1 MKRIA
6 SLVILLTISSKILGF
21 FREIILS
28 YFYGASS
35 ISDAFLISLTI
46 PGTIFAFIGVGI
58 STSFIPVYTKVKSTE
73 DEETA
78 KDFMN
83 NIIGLISLLAT
94 GIVILTFFF
103 TEELV
108 KIFAIGFQGDTLSIA
123 ITFTRISILGVY
135 FYGINY
141 IFSSFLN
148 TKNNFI
154 APILTTIPFNITS
167 ILAVI
172 LSSFFGEYLLAIGS
186 LLAIIF
192 QVIFLIPALRK
203 KNYRFKIRFDLKN
216 KHLKTMILMSLPVIL
231 GTSVNQIN
239 SLVDRTLA
247 STLAVGGI
255 SALNYASRLNHFIL
269 GIFVTSIATVIFPS
283 ISAMSISNDYKSIK
297 TSLAESVTIIS
308 LIIIPA
314 TIGSM
319 LFSKQIVAFL
329 FGRGAFDYEAIN
341 LTATALFYYTLGL
354 VGFGMREVISKFF
367 YALHD
372 TKTPMINAVIGMV
385 VNIILNIILSRYL
398 GIGGLALATSIAAT
412 FTSALLFI
420 NLRKKIGPFGMKQ
433 ISISFLK
440 ILFASSIMG
449 GLAKLSFNY
458 LTVSLSQ
465 NLSLLIAIGVG
476 ALSYFV
482 IIYFM
487 KIEDVDVIVGAIKK
501 KLGRG
506 AA

>member
-6 SLVILLTISSKILGF
+6 SLVISLTILSKVLGF

-28 YFYGASS
+28 YYYGASS

-58 STSFIPVYTKVKSTE
+58 STSFIPIYTKVKSLEGE
-73 DEETA
+73 DSA
-78 KDFMN
+78 KIFMN
-83 NIIGLISLLAT
+83 NIIGLVLLLST

-108 KIFAIGFQGDTLSIA
+108 KVFAIGFKGDTLRTA
-123 ITFTRISILGVY
+123 ITFTRVSTIGVY
-135 FYGINY
+135 FYGLNY

-148 TKNNFI
+148 IKDNFTT
-154 APILTTIPFNITS
+154 PILTTIPFNITS
-167 ILAVI
+167 ILSVI
-172 LSSFFGEYLLAIGS
+172 LSSIFGEYLLAFGS

-192 QVIFLIPALRK
+192 QIIFLIPTMIK
-203 KNYRFKIRFDLKN
+203 NNYRLNIKFDLKN
-216 KHLKTMILMSLPVIL
+216 KYLKNMIFMSLPVIL

-239 SLVDRTLA
+239 ILVDRTIA
-247 STLAVGGI
+247 STLIVGGI

-283 ISAMSISNDYKSIK
+283 ISTMSINNDHKALK
-297 TSLAESVTIIS
+297 TSLAEAISVII

-314 TIGSM
+314 SVGSM
-319 LFSKQIVAFL
+319 LFSQQIVGFL
-329 FGRGAFDYEAIN
+329 FGRGAFDYEAIS
-341 LTATALFYYTLGL
+341 LTASALFYYSIGL
-354 VGFGMREVISKFF
+354 VGVGLREVISKVF

-372 TKTPMINAVIGMV
+372 TKTPMKNAAIGMI

-398 GIGGLALATSIAAT
+398 GVGGLALATSIAAT
-412 FTSALLFI
+412 ITTILLFI
-420 NLRKKIGPFGMKQ
+420 SLHKKIGPFGMKQ

-440 ILFASSIMG
+440 ILFASLVMG

-458 LTVSLSQ
+458 LTASLPQ
-465 NLSLLIAIGVG
+465 NLSLLLAIGVG
-476 ALSYFV
+476 AVSYFV